1 MVSEVGGSLV
11 GLILVG
17 SSLAFETN
25 ININQTEN
33 MLSMSLQWV
42 VLICMSKIINQDRNG
57 EMVKAIQRKL
67 ATSVEGKITYGWLS
81 SFIQFNKG

>member
-25 ININQTEN
+25 ININQTED
-33 MLSMSLQWV
+33 MLSMSLQ
-42 VLICMSKIINQDRNG
+42 
-57 EMVKAIQRKL
+57 
-67 ATSVEGKITYGWLS
+67 
-81 SFIQFNKG
+81 

>member
-57 EMVKAIQRKL
+57 EMVKAIQRKP

>member
-1 MVSEVGGSLV
+1 
-11 GLILVG
+11 
-17 SSLAFETN
+17 
-25 ININQTEN
+25 
-33 MLSMSLQWV
+33 
-42 VLICMSKIINQDRNG
+42 MSKIINQDRNG

>member
-17 SSLAFETN
+17 SSLALETN

-33 MLSMSLQWV
+33 MLSMSLQ
-42 VLICMSKIINQDRNG
+42 
-57 EMVKAIQRKL
+57 
-67 ATSVEGKITYGWLS
+67 
-81 SFIQFNKG
+81 